1 MAMKRSNLSAKRD
14 WNKAKMAL
22 ALALCAFGMQAWA
35 DAPKGMLE
43 TIHRHVTLTS
53 SVTDNGDLNP
63 YAVVVA
69 PVSAGAIEK
78 DDVLVDNF
86 NNLSNLQGTGTTI
99 IDYRPSTKQT
109 KLFAKLPQ
117 KLPQCPGGVGLT
129 TAMTMLK
136 TGWVIVGST
145 PSTDGTT
152 ATKGN
157 GCVIVLDPNGKMVAA
172 WSGDTINDPWG
183 DMAVV
188 DNGSNATLFISMAGF
203 GLQSPDVVDK
213 ATGFPVVIHK
223 ATVLRLTIRIPD
235 GQAPVLVDQTVIGD
249 GFAQRAD
256 RDNFLL
262 GPTGL
267 ALGPDN
273 TLYVT
278 DGLDNVITAIPNA
291 TTRTDSA
298 GTGKVVTK
306 DGLLSW
312 PLAMVYTPAGHLLVC
327 NGKDGQLVEIDP
339 ASGKQIYSQWIDS
352 DQAQSPPGNGDL
364 FGIALTPDGQG
375 FYYVEDDMNTLVR
388 GGK

>member
-1 MAMKRSNLSAKRD
+1 MNLPTMTKQPPAI
-14 WNKAKMAL
+14 AL
-22 ALALCAFGMQAWA
+22 RALLLGTLLAGASSTSIA
-35 DAPKGMLE
+35 DAPAKGMLE
-43 TIHRHVTLTS
+43 SIHRHATLTS

-69 PVSAGAIEK
+69 PVSAGTIQK

-86 NNLSNLQGTGTTI
+86 NNVSNLQGTGTTI

-109 KLFAKLPQ
+109 RLFAKLPV
-117 KLPQCPGGVGLT
+117 KLPECPGGVGLT

-152 ATKGN
+152 ATKGD

-172 WSGDTINDPWG
+172 WSGPTINDPWG
-183 DMAVV
+183 DMAVI
-188 DNGSNATLFISMAGF
+188 DNGSTATLFISMAGF
-203 GLQSPDVVDK
+203 GLPGPDVIDK
-213 ATGFPVVIHK
+213 ATGFPVILHK
-223 ATVLRLTIRIPD
+223 STVLRLNLQIPD
-235 GQAPVLVDQTVIGD
+235 GKPPVVAD
-249 GFAQRAD
+249 GFSARAD

-267 ALGPDN
+267 ALGPDQ

-278 DGLDNVITAIPNA
+278 DGLDNLIAAIPNA
-291 TTRTDSA
+291 VTRTDSA

-327 NGKDGQLVEIDP
+327 NGKDGQLVEVDP
-339 ASGKQIYSQWIDS
+339 AAGKQIYSQWIDS
-352 DQAQSPPGNGDL
+352 DQAQTPPGNGDL

-375 FYYVEDDMNTLVR
+375 FYYVEDDMNTLMR
-388 GGK
+388 GGR